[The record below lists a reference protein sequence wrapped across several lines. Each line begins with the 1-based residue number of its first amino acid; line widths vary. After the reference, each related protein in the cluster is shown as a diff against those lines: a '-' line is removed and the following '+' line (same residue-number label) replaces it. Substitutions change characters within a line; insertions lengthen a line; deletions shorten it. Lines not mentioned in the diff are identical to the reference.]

1 MQAIAQPVALAKLLG
16 MLTSWARSRRDR
28 TGAAAVLA
36 LFLGSASAQEEAVPH
51 SGQPLMSLDVRS
63 FRPVDG
69 PSSGPEVY
77 YSVISADS
85 DGTFLRGGYHP
96 GLETVTMGIE
106 VPEQARRSARRLR
119 WRWRARAFPAQGN
132 ECRPGRGDSAASVVA
147 AFKRGLKWYLL
158 KYAWSSVG
166 PLGAVCDQKRTLLL
180 ARDTIIL
187 ESGGVVGVW
196 LTEVVD
202 LRRAFVNHFAKGN
215 PHADIPD
222 LVGVAVMTDGD
233 QTNSES
239 GADWSGFEIVY

>member
-119 WRWRARAFPAQGN
+119 WRWRA
-132 ECRPGRGDSAASVVA
+132 
-147 AFKRGLKWYLL
+147 
-158 KYAWSSVG
+158 
-166 PLGAVCDQKRTLLL
+166 
-180 ARDTIIL
+180 
-187 ESGGVVGVW
+187 
-196 LTEVVD
+196 
-202 LRRAFVNHFAKGN
+202 FVNHFAKGN